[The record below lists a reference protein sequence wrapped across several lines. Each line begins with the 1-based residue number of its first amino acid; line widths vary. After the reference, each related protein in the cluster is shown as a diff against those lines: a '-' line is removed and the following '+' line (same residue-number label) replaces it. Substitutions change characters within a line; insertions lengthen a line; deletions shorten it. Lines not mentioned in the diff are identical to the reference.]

1 HPHRLPATPFEIFAP
16 CRVTKDIDHGH
27 VGRAAGLADLAG
39 DPLQTAPAAAGEEQ
53 LGPFR
58 AERAGG
64 SGSNGAARAEDD
76 SASVLQDG
84 RLVHLLLNSVRWGS
98 DRRDWR
104 HPASTDGGW
113 LRKWAHSL
121 TSAAQGRATGRTIVT
136 GLAWSAG
143 LVPWSMAD
151 RMTRPAPSA
160 PSHSTARATRASSEG
175 RRRHARRRRG
185 SAPLWHWRCSL
196 RNGITSS
203 ATASG

>member
-1 HPHRLPATPFEIFAP
+1 PPEILVH
-16 CRVTKDIDHGH
+16 CRVIRDMDHGR
-27 VGRAAGLADLAG
+27 GGAAARRVDGAG
-39 DPLQTAPAAAGEEQ
+39 DTLQPAPAAAGEEQ

-121 TSAAQGRATGRTIVT
+121 TSAAPGRATRRTVVT
-136 GLAWSAG
+136 GLAWAAG
-143 LVPWSMAD
+143 LVPGAMAD
-151 RMTRPAPSA
+151 RLARAAPSA
-160 PSHSTARATRASSEG
+160 PSHSTARATPAYGGG
-175 RRRHARRRRG
+175 RRGR
-185 SAPLWHWRCSL
+185 AP
-196 RNGITSS
+196 
-203 ATASG
+203 